1 MLKLTLFLSL
11 GCMIFITEL
20 MSAQNSPIIF
30 VNKTSC
36 QISVFAV
43 CGDCETEVFNL
54 SDEVVVNPNDFW
66 VFEDT
71 TAPIGGCT
79 GSFAFLRLALD
90 PFATYD
96 NISFDINDGNCV
108 TDCVPSVANGYLE
121 YLNPGPAC
129 QNTPIRIIAEYHY
142 NQQGYNCQIVAT
154 H

>member
-1 MLKLTLFLSL
+1 MQ
-11 GCMIFITEL
+11 
-20 MSAQNSPIIF
+20 AQNSPIIF

-71 TAPIGGCT
+71 TAPTGGCT
-79 GSFAFLRLALD
+79 GSFAFLRLAID
-90 PFATYD
+90 PFASYD
-96 NISFDINDGNCV
+96 NISFDPNNDDADGCETLTV
-108 TDCVPSVANGYLE
+108 CVPSVANGYLE

-142 NQQGYNCQIVAT
+142 NQQGYNCQIVAS